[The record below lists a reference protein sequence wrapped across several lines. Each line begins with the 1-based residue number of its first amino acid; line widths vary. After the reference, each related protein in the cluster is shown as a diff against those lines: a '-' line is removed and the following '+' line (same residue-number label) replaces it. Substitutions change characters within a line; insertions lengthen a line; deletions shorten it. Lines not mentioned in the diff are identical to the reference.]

1 MHEALELVH
10 CIPDCAL
17 TKDIPVVYGH
27 RSIGDMDVYFL
38 SNQSSEKVV
47 FSPEFRVTNKQPE
60 LWEPTTGAIRLLKK
74 YERNANA
81 TVIPLELEPLES
93 IFVVFAKEV
102 SSSSLVNDTDT
113 NYPEPQT
120 IATLAGPWTVS
131 FDKSQKGPQ
140 APVVFQS
147 LYDWSTSKEDA
158 IRYYSGTAVYRTE
171 FTLKDIV
178 PNSPLFINLN
188 EVAVMAKVKVNG
200 QYIGGV
206 WTPPYRLNISEAIK
220 QGTNKVEI
228 EVVNTWVNRLIG
240 DSKLPVEERPTWTP
254 NNPWNSSS
262 PLQKSGLIEPVV
274 IESIR
279 I

>member
-1 MHEALELVH
+1 M
-10 CIPDCAL
+10 
-17 TKDIPVVYGH
+17 G
-27 RSIGDMDVYFL
+27 
-38 SNQSSEKVV
+38 
-47 FSPEFRVTNKQPE
+47 
-60 LWEPTTGAIRLLKK
+60 TGNWCYPPLKK

-81 TVIPLELEPLES
+81 TVVPLELEPLES
-93 IFVVFAKEV
+93 IFVVFAKEA

-113 NYPEPQT
+113 NYPKPQT

-131 FDKSQKGPQ
+131 FDKSQRGPQ
-140 APVVFQS
+140 DPVVFQS

-206 WTPPYRLNISEAIK
+206 WTPPYRLNISEVIK

-240 DSKLPVEERPTWTP
+240 DSKLPVEERPTWTLTIP
-254 NNPWNSSS
+254 GIHHLLYKS
-262 PLQKSGLIEPVV
+262 PA
-274 IESIR
+274 
-279 I
+279 

>member
-1 MHEALELVH
+1 M
-10 CIPDCAL
+10 
-17 TKDIPVVYGH
+17 
-27 RSIGDMDVYFL
+27 
-38 SNQSSEKVV
+38 
-47 FSPEFRVTNKQPE
+47 
-60 LWEPTTGAIRLLKK
+60 
-74 YERNANA
+74 
-81 TVIPLELEPLES
+81 ES
-93 IFVVFAKEV
+93 IFVVFAKEA

-113 NYPEPQT
+113 NYPKPQT

-131 FDKSQKGPQ
+131 FNESQRGPQ
-140 APVVFQS
+140 DPVVFQS

-178 PNSPLFINLN
+178 PNNPLFINLN

-254 NNPWNSSS
+254 NNPWNPSS
-262 PLQKSGLIEPVV
+262 PLQKSGLIGPVV
-274 IESIR
+274 IESITF
-279 I
+279 